1 MPSAAGGY
9 LFLLGLATGVAFLTT
24 TSYRRVSP
32 PWLSWLLMASGA
44 LVMSRYVMLA
54 LAEVLASSVWLR
66 IVWFASTVGLTLP
79 AVFAIDQ
86 LLKHPAMTPTK
97 LLRWYV
103 PFFALYGVALLFGDF
118 VRLFAVV
125 NGLFSAAILIVGLL
139 SLRRVPAGSTR
150 RALLLL
156 IVAYLGLA
164 ADTLRAGLSLGF
176 AYSEMLALLA
186 LWHAYET
193 SAHLQQST

>member
-1 MPSAAGGY
+1 MPSFGAFY
-9 LFLLGLATGVAFLTT
+9 LFLLGFAAGVALLTT

-32 PWLSWLLMASGA
+32 PWLRWLLMASGA

-66 IVWFASTVGLTLP
+66 RVWFAGAIGLTLP

-103 PFFALYGVALLFGDF
+103 PFFALYGVALLFGD
-118 VRLFAVV
+118 
-125 NGLFSAAILIVGLL
+125 
-139 SLRRVPAGSTR
+139 
-150 RALLLL
+150 
-156 IVAYLGLA
+156 
-164 ADTLRAGLSLGF
+164 
-176 AYSEMLALLA
+176 
-186 LWHAYET
+186 
-193 SAHLQQST
+193 